1 MSVDFTPEQ
10 LHIRDSVA
18 RVCADFGD
26 P

>member
-10 LHIRDSVA
+10 LHIRDSVP
-18 RVCADFGD
+18 RLCADFGD